1 MYQKPVA
8 DLIHLKLDDTYE
20 FHISIAYSME
30 LFSEKEKEEAQKFFN
45 ELKDM
50 YATNFPPILIDH
62 PIYALYND
70 KSYFRECNLGRKN
83 LGYFNID

>member
-1 MYQKPVA
+1 
-8 DLIHLKLDDTYE
+8 
-20 FHISIAYSME
+20 ME

-45 ELKDM
+45 ELKDT
-50 YATNFPPILIDH
+50 YVTNFPPILIDN

-70 KSYFRECNLGRKN
+70 MSYFRECNLGRKN

>member
-50 YATNFPPILIDH
+50 YATNFPPILIDN